1 MGLLNETVPIGLEY
15 LNRGNDLF
23 GVEGEKSSIT
33 AFGSTLATTQRVKLK
48 PNPGSEKIDI
58 RANFRW
64 KNSGED
70 IEEVPAIK
78 LTEFTLSMGGIA
90 ATFANILAT
99 AQKVGENYKQTGDF
113 MKAISEPYGN
123 LYQVEPGGTGFVYEL
138 PWLLSNGSN
147 IRTVTNS
154 WSPVGGTG
162 SSDQSTSSTS
172 NFSKAV
178 GTLAGLALGAITPGI
193 GTEQVQKFD
202 STSPYSLTIKFP
214 LYNTFS
220 IKDTQDN
227 FHFVNL
233 ITYQNLKNRTSLAT
247 YVPPSVYEV
256 QSDALGGVYM
266 PLAIVS
272 ELKIDSIGTTR
283 RMEEIIQGQSLL
295 IPEAY
300 MISITL
306 KELLPQSAN
315 IFQGTMGANDKV
327 NVTSTARESTGG
339 IIEQGVIQG
348 GLG

>member
-1 MGLLNETVPIGLEY
+1 MGVLNNNVPVGMEY
-15 LNRGNDLF
+15 LNRDNDLF
-23 GVEGEKSSIT
+23 GVEPEQSSIT
-33 AFGSTLATTQRVKLK
+33 VLGTTLSTTQRIKLK
-48 PNPGSEKIDI
+48 PNPGRGKIDI
-58 RANFRW
+58 RSDFRW

-78 LTEFTLSMGGIA
+78 LTEFTLSMGGLA

-99 AQKVGENYKQTGDF
+99 AQEMGENFQQNGDF

-147 IRTVTNS
+147 IRTVTNT
-154 WSPVGGTG
+154 WSPVGSNG

-178 GTLAGLALGAITPGI
+178 ATLGGLALGAITPGV
-193 GTEQVQKFD
+193 GTEQIQKFD

-256 QSDALGGVYM
+256 ESDALGGVYM

-283 RMEEIIQGQSLL
+283 RMKEIIQGQSLL

-327 NVTSTARESTGG
+327 NVTSTARESFAGL
-339 IIEQGVIQG
+339 IDQGVIR
-348 GLG
+348 